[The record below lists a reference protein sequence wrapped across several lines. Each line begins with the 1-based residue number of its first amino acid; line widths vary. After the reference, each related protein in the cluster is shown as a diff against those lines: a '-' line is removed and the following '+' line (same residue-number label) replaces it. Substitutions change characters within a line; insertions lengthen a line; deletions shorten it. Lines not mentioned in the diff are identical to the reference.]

1 MDPGLTRV
9 PRADDWFVVAK
20 IATIQSLPKTERRQV
35 YEDLGLSVNQHTTKE
50 HLIVGKSDSRQKV
63 NENCPTGKK
72 SITDALE
79 AKQAEIRN
87 RRFQEEQKLTRD
99 RSEEVIAYAATLLP
113 DGLRLDVDN
122 KIQIVNLTKAFQ
134 AM

>member
-9 PRADDWFVVAK
+9 PRADDWFVGAE

-35 YEDLGLSVNQHTTKE
+35 YEDLGLSVNQHTTKV

-63 NENCPTGKK
+63 NENCTTGKK
-72 SITDALE
+72 SITDALK
-79 AKQAEIRN
+79 AKQDEIRDS
-87 RRFQEEQKLTRD
+87 RFQQEVDINRTR
-99 RSEEVIAYAATLLP
+99 SLEVIAYAASLLP
-113 DGLRLDVDN
+113 DGLRLDEHN
-122 KIQIVNLTKAFQ
+122 TIQIDNLVTAFD

>member
-9 PRADDWFVVAK
+9 SRADDWFVGAE
-20 IATIQSLPKTERRQV
+20 IATIQSLLKTERRQV

-72 SITDALE
+72 SITDALK
-79 AKQAEIRN
+79 AKQAEIMQ
-87 RRFQEEQKLTRD
+87 RRFQEEQNLTRD

-113 DGLRLDVDN
+113 DGLRLDGGN
-122 KIQIVNLTKAFQ
+122 TIQIDNLVTAFD